1 MPVDDLWYLSKRGPD
16 DERLQ
21 SKRYGRG
28 KRWRV
33 RWVDDAGKPK
43 QQLFER
49 KADAERHDV
58 NMRADVSRGVYID
71 PAAGKVTVQAY
82 GEVWRAQQ
90 LHAAHTVDR
99 IERTCRLHV
108 YPELGTAALSQV
120 RPSQVQ
126 AWVKGLSAKLAPS
139 SVKVVFGVLA
149 GMMAAAVLDR
159 RIGISPCVGVKLP
172 DVEHRAYTIATPS
185 QVHALAANLVEPYS
199 ALVFV
204 AAGCG
209 LRLGEAFGLEVEHV
223 DFLRRE
229 LRVVQ
234 QMTTAGSRA
243 PHLAPPKTVT
253 SKRTIELGTVVAEA
267 LARHLEL
274 HPPKEIEVLDETDPR
289 KPVARM
295 AKLLF
300 LSSRGTALSRSTWK
314 YPWDRAVKGTDL
326 PKGYGYHDLRH
337 YYATL
342 LIHGGASVK
351 TVQMALGHANPVV
364 TLNTYV
370 GEWPE
375 AVDRTRN
382 LVDAALGQKPLLKVA
397 R

>member
-1 MPVDDLWYLSKRGPD
+1 MPVDDLWYLSKRSPD

-33 RWVDDAGKPK
+33 RWIDDAGQPK

-71 PAAGKVTVQAY
+71 PTAGKVTVKAY
-82 GEVWRAQQ
+82 GELWRGQQ
-90 LHAAHTVDR
+90 LHAAATVDR
-99 IERTCRLHV
+99 IERSLRLHV
-108 YPELGTAALSQV
+108 YPDLGQVALSQL
-120 RPSQVQ
+120 RQPQVQ
-126 AWVKGLSAKLAPS
+126 AWVKSLSTRLAPS
-139 SVKVVFGVLA
+139 SVKVTYGVLYA
-149 GMMAAAVLDR
+149 LLTAAVLDR
-159 RIGISPCVGVKLP
+159 RIGISPCLNIRLP
-172 DVEHRAYTIATPS
+172 EVERAQYVIATPA
-185 QVHALAANLVEPYS
+185 QVHALAEHLVEPYS
-199 ALVFV
+199 ALVYI

-209 LRLGEAFGLEVEHV
+209 LRLSEAFGLELAHI

-229 LRVVQ
+229 VRVAQ
-234 QMTTAGSRA
+234 QMTTAGGRA

-253 SKRTIELGTVVAEA
+253 SKRTVELGAVVGEA
-267 LARHLEL
+267 LARHIEL
-274 HPPKEIEVLDETDPR
+274 HPPKEVEVLDETDPR
-289 KPVARM
+289 KPTVRM

-300 LSSRGTALSRSTWK
+300 PTSRGTPLSRSTWN
-314 YPWDRAVKGTDL
+314 YPWARAVKGTDL
-326 PKGYGYHDLRH
+326 PPGYGYHDLRH

-351 TVQMALGHANPVV
+351 TVQMALGHATPTI

-382 LVDAALGQKPLLKVA
+382 LVDAALGQKAPLRVA